1 MVFNVSL
8 FQDVT
13 LPIVLILLHYNTQN
27 KGIITAIY
35 PTVWGIGQLFTG
47 KMSDVYSKKAMLFW
61 GMLLQGVAIIFL
73 PFSYNFIMLASISAI
88 LGLGIALVYP
98 TFLAA
103 IAQAT
108 SPKQR
113 VESIELFDFGAI

>member
-1 MVFNVSL
+1 WVL
-8 FQDVT
+8 F
-13 LPIVLILLHYNTQN
+13 PIVLISLRYNTEN
-27 KGIITAIY
+27 IGIITAIY

-61 GMLLQGVAIIFL
+61 GMLLQGIAIIFL
-73 PFSYNFIMLASISAI
+73 PFSHSFFALASISAI
-88 LGLGIALVYP
+88 LGLGTALVYP

-108 SPKQR
+108 
-113 VESIELFDFGAI
+113 